1 MEEVMNRFAT
11 VVMTRQRTWMLTA
24 ISVALFVALS
34 GVFADGLFRGPLWNA
49 EDWVSSPL
57 VTYLL
62 IGVIVLVGWYQV
74 RSLPE
79 EGVSLSLPGT
89 SMTPG
94 QVEDPISWR
103 LLLGNVFFA
112 LFWLPVRFFVGRD
125 WLSAGWHK
133 VVDPEWTQS
142 GVALQSYWE
151 RAAAIPESGR
161 PPITYD
167 WFRQFLQYMLDNG
180 WYTWFAKLIAW
191 GEVLVGLGLLV
202 GALVGIA
209 AFFGTVMNFSFM
221 LAGSASSN
229 PVLFGLAVFLVLA
242 WKVAGFWGLDRWL
255 LPMLGTP
262 WQRGALLGGEP
273 IEQERA
279 AGNLRPQHG

>member
-1 MEEVMNRFAT
+1 MNGKRAF
-11 VVMTRQRTWMLTA
+11 VMTRQRTWMLTA
-24 ISVALFVALS
+24 ISVALFVLLS
-34 GVFADGLFRGPLWNA
+34 WIFADGLFSAPLWNS

-62 IGVIVLVGWYQV
+62 IGVIVLVGWYQA

-79 EGVSLSLPGT
+79 QGVSLSLTGA
-89 SMTPG
+89 SLTPG
-94 QVEDPISWR
+94 QVEDPVGWR

-142 GVALQSYWE
+142 GAALQAYWE
-151 RAAAIPESGR
+151 RAVAIPEQGR

-180 WYTWFAKLIAW
+180 WCTWFAKLVAW

-209 AFFGTVMNFSFM
+209 AFFGTLMNFSFM
-221 LAGSASSN
+221 LAGSASTN

-255 LPMLGTP
+255 LPILGTP
-262 WQRGALLGGEP
+262 WQRGALRSGDQ
-273 IEQERA
+273 IEEERA
-279 AGNLRPQHG
+279 AANLRPQHG

>member
-1 MEEVMNRFAT
+1 M
-11 VVMTRQRTWMLTA
+11 
-24 ISVALFVALS
+24 
-34 GVFADGLFRGPLWNA
+34 
-49 EDWVSSPL
+49 
-57 VTYLL
+57 
-62 IGVIVLVGWYQV
+62 
-74 RSLPE
+74 
-79 EGVSLSLPGT
+79 
-89 SMTPG
+89 
-94 QVEDPISWR
+94 
-103 LLLGNVFFA
+103 
-112 LFWLPVRFFVGRD
+112 
-125 WLSAGWHK
+125 
-133 VVDPEWTQS
+133 
-142 GVALQSYWE
+142 ALQSYWE
-151 RAAAIPESGR
+151 RAVAIPEQGR

-273 IEQERA
+273 IDQDACSGESSTA
-279 AGNLRPQHG
+279 ARIARNRRRDRDPWSGSRSPKQSIGIAIRRKT